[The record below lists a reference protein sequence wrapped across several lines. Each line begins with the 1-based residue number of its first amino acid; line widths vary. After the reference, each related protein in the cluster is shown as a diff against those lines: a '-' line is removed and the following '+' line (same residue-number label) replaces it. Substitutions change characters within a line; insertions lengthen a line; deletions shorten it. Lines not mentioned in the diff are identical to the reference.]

1 MTVPVAPA
9 QEQLRVLYETYA
21 GSLLAYVQG
30 LLGDD
35 RPQAEDIVQETLLR
49 AWRLGD
55 RLDRRHARR
64 WLYTVARNLAI
75 DRYRARRAR
84 PPQTDDASLTALA
97 APDEL
102 EQALLSWQV
111 ADALRA
117 LKPAHRQVLIEV
129 FYRDHSVA
137 QAASVLRIPEGTVKS
152 RTYFALR
159 ALRRALEQ
167 RGVTSP

>member
-1 MTVPVAPA
+1 MAEPA
-9 QEQLRVLYETYA
+9 ARDENLLRTLYEEHGA
-21 GSLLAYVQG
+21 PLLAYSERLVG
-30 LLGDD
+30 GDHQ
-35 RPQAEDIVQETLLR
+35 QAEDIVQETLLR

-84 PPQTDDASLTALA
+84 PPQTDDAPLIGLA

-111 ADALRA
+111 GDALRA

-129 FYRDHSVA
+129 FYRDRSVA
-137 QAASVLRIPEGTVKS
+137 QAAAALRIPEGTVKS

-159 ALRRALEQ
+159 ALRRALEE

>member
-1 MTVPVAPA
+1 MDVPVAA
-9 QEQLRVLYETYA
+9 TEDELRGLYDAHA
-21 GSLLAYVQG
+21 GPLLGYVQG

-35 RPQAEDIVQETLLR
+35 RAQAEDIVQETLVR
-49 AWRLGD
+49 AWRVGE
-55 RLDRRHARR
+55 RLDRRHARQ

-84 PPQTDDASLTALA
+84 PPQVDDAPLRELP

-102 EQALLSWQV
+102 DQALLAWQV
-111 ADALRA
+111 TDALRA
-117 LKPAHRQVLIEV
+117 LKPAHRQVLVEV
-129 FYRDHSVA
+129 YYRDCSVA
-137 QAASVLRIPEGTVKS
+137 QAAVALGIPEGTVKS

-159 ALRRALEQ
+159 ALRRALED

>member
-1 MTVPVAPA
+1 MNVPVAPA
-9 QEQLRVLYETYA
+9 EEQLRALYETYA
-21 GSLLAYVQG
+21 GPLLGYVQG

-35 RPQAEDIVQETLLR
+35 RAQAEDIVQETLLR

-55 RLDRRHARR
+55 RLDRRHARQ

-84 PPQTDDASLTALA
+84 PPHVDETPLAALA

-102 EQALLSWQV
+102 ERALLSWHV

-129 FYRDHSVA
+129 YYRDRSVA
-137 QAASVLRIPEGTVKS
+137 QAAATLGIPEGTVKS

-159 ALRRALEQ
+159 ALRRELEE
-167 RGVTSP
+167 RGVSSP